1 MTDPEEPIACT
12 LDGRSFQ
19 ERIAAIRALAARG
32 LIDHR
37 RDGRQLRL
45 RFDPAVAGEVEEL
58 VRLER
63 ACCAWLSF
71 DLHRSNTT
79 LELTIT
85 APPGAEDAMPE
96 IHAVFAVG
104 PSQDCGCA

>member
-37 RDGRQLRL
+37 RDGRQLH
-45 RFDPAVAGEVEEL
+45 
-58 VRLER
+58 
-63 ACCAWLSF
+63 
-71 DLHRSNTT
+71 LHRSNTT